1 MIRVLRYEDG
11 DNVVTAMSACSPGDE
26 LFLGDQPLG
35 ITAAESIP
43 SGHKIAC
50 TAIPEGSYAIKCK
63 HTIGVATR
71 DIQPGQHVHTHNL
84 ADRLTG
90 ASLDDDYI
98 LDPGSQPP
106 FSPAVTLDALPELY
120 GFRRKN
126 GLVGFRN
133 HLLVISTVIC
143 ANQPLTELRA
153 ADHDVIVV
161 ENPSGCI
168 ILPNEVERVKAV
180 ILGLARNPN
189 VGAVIYVG
197 LGCELVGAEYYYE
210 QTKDEKPSAW
220 LCMQDDGSSDAT
232 YDKLTRKVAE
242 FKALLAQQKREPAS
256 LSDIVFG
263 TKCGGSDWT
272 TTAVSN
278 PAIGMVSD
286 LIVKNGGSSF
296 LGETNGLT
304 GGQDLVLA
312 RARSQTV
319 CDDILT
325 MLRAIY
331 ARSLAVGHRL
341 EEGNPSPGNKAGGI
355 TTLKEKA
362 LGNVLKSGSAP
373 VEGVLQLGKKKKK
386 KGLYVVD
393 NPGLDPLS
401 LIGLTCSGA
410 NLLVY
415 STGRGS
421 PVGTPV
427 APSIKLTASDQAMR
441 TFSAHMDVD
450 LTSVTN
456 GEISLEEGA
465 LILFNELIAV
475 ANGKLVKAEQKRHQE
490 ATFPL
495 LMGSL

>member
-1 MIRVLRYEDG
+1 
-11 DNVVTAMSACSPGDE
+11 MSACDTGDE
-26 LFLGDQPLG
+26 LYLGDFSLG
-35 ITAAESIP
+35 IKVSESIP
-43 SGHKIAC
+43 CGHKIAS
-50 TAIPEGSYAIKCK
+50 AEIPEGSYVVKCG
-63 HTIGVATR
+63 HSIGVATR
-71 DIQPGQHVHTHNL
+71 AIHPGEHIHTHNL

-90 ASLDDDYI
+90 AALDEDYK
-98 LDPGSQPP
+98 LDPNVRTT
-106 FSPAVTLDALPELY
+106 FSSALTLDKQPELY
-120 GFRRKN
+120 GYRRKN

-153 ADHDVIVV
+153 IDRDVVVV
-161 ENPSGCI
+161 ENPTGCI
-168 ILPNEVERVKAV
+168 ILPNEVERMKAV

-197 LGCELVGAEYYYE
+197 LGCELVGAEYFYE

-220 LCMQDDGSSDAT
+220 LCMQEDGSSDAT
-232 YDKLTRKVAE
+232 FEKLVRKVGD
-242 FKALLAQQKREPAS
+242 FKALLAAQEREPAAV
-256 LSDIVFG
+256 SDIIYG

-278 PAIGMVSD
+278 PAIGIVSD
-286 LIVKNGGSSF
+286 LIVYNGGTSY

-304 GGQDLVLA
+304 GGHDMVLA
-312 RARSQTV
+312 RARSQEV
-319 CDDILT
+319 SDQILS
-325 MLRAIY
+325 MLRTIY
-331 ARSLAVGHRL
+331 NRSLAVGHRL
-341 EEGNPSPGNKAGGI
+341 EEGNPSPGNKAGGL

-373 VEGVLQLGKKKKK
+373 IEGVLEMGEYPSKN
-386 KGLYVVD
+386 GLYVVD

-410 NLLVY
+410 NILVY

-427 APSIKLTASDQAMR
+427 APSIKLTASEQAMS

-450 LTSVTN
+450 LTGVTS
-456 GEISLEEGA
+456 GELSLEQGA
-465 LILFNELIAV
+465 RILFDKLIAV
-475 ANGKLVKAEQKRHQE
+475 ANGDLITIAEQKRHQE

-495 LMGSL
+495 VMGAL